1 MIPTI
6 AREQNVSLETAQW
19 MLTITLLVGAIATP
33 INGRLADGQLRRNAL
48 LGTLAI
54 VLVGAVISALSNTF
68 PPFIAGRAMQ
78 GAGQAILPLTIASA
92 REFLPRD
99 KMRSGIAILSISTA
113 AGVGIGYPLTG
124 MITKYSNYHA
134 GFWFA
139 AVVTGIALV
148 ACYFVV
154 PNSREIATRPLDI
167 AGAVLLSISL
177 LALLLAISQGE
188 SWGWTTSKSVTL
200 VAIGVVAVGIWIVY
214 ELRIPHPLVQLR
226 LLTRRLVLAANVVVV
241 LMGMA
246 LYMMSSLI
254 NRYVQTPS
262 AAGYG
267 LDSTLLQTGLM
278 LAPLSVGSVL
288 SSQVAS
294 RMSTRIAPGRILAVG
309 ASITG
314 LNMLYLALTRT
325 YWWEIVIATLILGVG
340 VGLTFAMM
348 PALII
353 RSVPP
358 EETGSATGMNQVL
371 RLVGGAIGSAFSVAI
386 LTAHHP
392 AGVPFTSDHG
402 YTVAFLAGA
411 AFCFVAAV
419 CSLVLIGKAGTLTSP
434 VVSETPAQELATSEP
449 SYRTITTAMD
459 AGS

>member
-1 MIPTI
+1 MNLI
-6 AREQNVSLETAQW
+6 
-19 MLTITLLVGAIATP
+19 LLQGGAP
-33 INGRLADGQLRRNAL
+33 
-48 LGTLAI
+48 
-54 VLVGAVISALSNTF
+54 V
-68 PPFIAGRAMQ
+68 
-78 GAGQAILPLTIASA
+78 
-92 REFLPRD
+92 
-99 KMRSGIAILSISTA
+99 
-113 AGVGIGYPLTG
+113 PLTG
-124 MITKYSNYHA
+124 FLVCYVPL
-134 GFWFA
+134 A
-139 AVVTGIALV
+139 AIVIGLI
-148 ACYFVV
+148 
-154 PNSREIATRPLDI
+154 
-167 AGAVLLSISL
+167 
-177 LALLLAISQGE
+177 
-188 SWGWTTSKSVTL
+188 
-200 VAIGVVAVGIWIVY
+200 AIGVWIVY
-214 ELRIPHPLVQLR
+214 ELRIPNPLVQLR

-386 LTAHHP
+386 FSVLRPSNPWHT
-392 AGVPFTSDHG
+392 PFW
-402 YTVAFLAGA
+402 YCA
-411 AFCFVAAV
+411 
-419 CSLVLIGKAGTLTSP
+419 
-434 VVSETPAQELATSEP
+434 
-449 SYRTITTAMD
+449 
-459 AGS
+459 